1 MMTYR
6 NILNAAKGSLIKA
19 VLAAACVLIAS
30 VSCHRR
36 PLEDPDLRTA
46 VKITIN
52 TDGIQNVTCDIYNPN
67 IPLQKIEPTVM
78 HVIFY
83 DAATD
88 NVVSENFLTGISTD
102 DSGRRVISGEVQ
114 LIPGEYK
121 MLAYDFGTEDALI
134 KDYYLWGRTLAYTEQ
149 VPSNVLTR
157 FTTKGGETPNILKE
171 PEHLEVARKELE
183 VIPYHDAIW
192 TIEADARSV
201 VESWYIQ
208 VHVDGV
214 QWVNSAQAVLSGM
227 ASGNYIEQDL
237 RVTDPE
243 ASVWFQLKKSQDAG
257 KDVVCTVFN
266 TFGHID
272 GATDH
277 LEITFDVSTVD
288 KKIIRKTFDITD
300 LFKTENAVKHH
311 WLLIDETIKVEPPE
325 SSGGAFDPK
334 IDDWDEEH
342 REIDI

>member
-1 MMTYR
+1 MTCR
-6 NILNAAKGSLIKA
+6 NIRNALKGSLMKA
-19 VLAAACVLIAS
+19 TLSALCILACT

-46 VKITIN
+46 VKIIVN
-52 TDGIQNVTCDIYNPN
+52 TDGIQNVTCDVYNPN
-67 IPLQKIEPTVM
+67 IPLQTIEPTVM
-78 HVIFY
+78 HVIFF

-88 NVVSENFLTGISTD
+88 KVVSENFLTGIFTD

-114 LIPGEYK
+114 LTPGEYK

-134 KDYYLWGRTLAYTEQ
+134 KDYYLWGQALAYTDP
-149 VPSNVLTR
+149 VPANVLTR
-157 FTTKGGETPNILKE
+157 FTTKGEESPNILKE

-183 VIPYHDAIW
+183 VIPYHDAVW
-192 TIEADARSV
+192 TVEAEARSV

-208 VHVDGV
+208 IHVDGV

-227 ASGNYIEQDL
+227 AGGNYIMQDL
-237 RVTDPE
+237 RVTEPE

-300 LFKTENAVKHH
+300 LFNSENAVKHH
-311 WLLIDETIKVEPPE
+311 WLLIDETIKVEPPS

-342 REIDI
+342 REIEI

>member
-1 MMTYR
+1 MSYR
-6 NILNAAKGSLIKA
+6 NIRNTVKGSPIKA
-19 VLAAACVLIAS
+19 ALAVAFVLMTS

-36 PLEDPDLRTA
+36 PLEDPELRTA
-46 VKITIN
+46 VKITVN
-52 TDGIQNVTCDIYNPN
+52 TDGIRNVTCDVYNPD

-78 HVIFY
+78 HVLFY
-83 DAATD
+83 NAATGKVAAED
-88 NVVSENFLTGISTD
+88 FLTGVGTD
-102 DSGRRVISGEVQ
+102 GSGRRVISGEVQ
-114 LIPGEYK
+114 LLPGEYS
-121 MLAYDFGTEDALI
+121 MLAYDFGTEDAKV
-134 KDYYLWGRTLAYTEQ
+134 KDWYIWGQTLAYTEQ
-149 VPSNVLTR
+149 VPANVLTR
-157 FTTKGGETPNILKE
+157 FATRAGETPNIIME

-183 VIPYHDAIW
+183 SIPWHDDVW
-192 TIEADARSV
+192 TVEAEARSV

-214 QWVNSAQAVLSGM
+214 QWVNSVQAVLSGM
-227 ASGNYIEQDL
+227 ACGNWIMQD
-237 RVTDPE
+237 RKVTDPE
-243 ASVWFQLKKSQDAG
+243 ASSWFQLKKSRDAG

-266 TFGHID
+266 TFGRIPD
-272 GATDH
+272 APGN

-300 LFKTENAVKHH
+300 LFKSENAVKHN
-311 WLLIDETIKVEPPE
+311 WLLIDETIKVEPPA